1 MKKYRYYETDD
12 DVEFYFSHD
21 ELMEFLQGH
30 NECFEEDYQN
40 IDEFNK
46 GEPQPKNRED
56 MNKETIH

>member
-21 ELMEFLQGH
+21 ELMEFLQDH
-30 NECFEEDYQN
+30 NECFEENYQS

-46 GEPQPKNRED
+46 GEPHRKIE
-56 MNKETIH
+56 EI